1 MSMRLKTIGLV
12 LLCLGV
18 VLGTTLYSAAQTK
31 KADSK
36 KKAVAETEEDNPVNV
51 MLFDAMKDG
60 LVKVDVKA
68 NNPFSATVTVSNI
81 SDEHLLVDLPTSFAL
96 TPVLAQYG
104 GYGGGGMGGYGG
116 GMMGGMGGMGGYGGG
131 MGGYGGGGMGGYGG
145 GGYGGRYNIVDDLS
159 ESNRKTG
166 RSYKLAPKKYIKETV
181 RTVCLEHGK
190 ADPTPKMKYEMRP
203 LSDVTPRKEVQVL
216 CELRGNDAVHPDVV
230 QAAVWNLNNDMS
242 WDELNAK
249 PRITIGA
256 NLPAR
261 PYFAPGVL
269 EAAQRLADEA
279 LVVAEQLKAEEET
292 QKREEESKDLHE
304 YTMAQDEK

>member
-1 MSMRLKTIGLV
+1 GV
-12 LLCLGV
+12 PPLG
-18 VLGTTLYSAAQTK
+18 A
-31 KADSK
+31 
-36 KKAVAETEEDNPVNV
+36 
-51 MLFDAMKDG
+51 
-60 LVKVDVKA
+60 
-68 NNPFSATVTVSNI
+68 
-81 SDEHLLVDLPTSFAL
+81 
-96 TPVLAQYG
+96 
-104 GYGGGGMGGYGG
+104 GYGGGGV
-116 GMMGGMGGMGGYGGG
+116 GGG

-145 GGYGGRYNIVDDLS
+145 GMGGGMGGYGGGGMGRYNIVDDLS

-242 WDELNAK
+242 WEELNAK
-249 PRITIGA
+249 RNIVIGEQRR
-256 NLPAR
+256 PPK

-269 EAAQRLADEA
+269 EAAQRLTDEA
-279 LVVAEQLKAEEET
+279 LVVAEQLKADDEM
-292 QKREEESKDLHE
+292 QKREELSKDLLE
-304 YTMAQDEK
+304 YTMEQDSK